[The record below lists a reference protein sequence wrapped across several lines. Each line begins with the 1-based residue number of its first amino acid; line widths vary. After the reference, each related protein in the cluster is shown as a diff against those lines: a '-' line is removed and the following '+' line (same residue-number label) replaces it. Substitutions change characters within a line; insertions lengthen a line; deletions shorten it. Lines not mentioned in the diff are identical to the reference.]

1 MSVDKRKN
9 GRTAPA
15 AGDRLNTRKSVWTR
29 IKQYRVLYLML
40 VPGFLYL
47 LINNYLPIGGLVI
60 AFKKINFN
68 TGILQ
73 SPWNGLENFR
83 FLFKT
88 RDAWIITRNTILYN
102 LAFMVINTVSGLAI
116 AILLNEIRSRLF
128 RNAFQSVIM
137 LPHLISY
144 VIVGYLAYAFLNGS
158 LGWFNRTLFP
168 LLGLDKVAW
177 YQTASK
183 WPGILLF
190 VQNWKSAGYLSIV
203 YFSAV
208 VGIPQSYYEAAAVDG
223 ASKWKQ
229 IRHITLPCLVPTI
242 VTMLL
247 LNATRIFYSDFGL
260 FYQVPQNSGI
270 LYDAT
275 QTIDVYV
282 YNALLGS
289 GNVGMSAAAGFYQS
303 IVSFVIVIL
312 ANLMVRKRYPDSAI
326 F

>member
-1 MSVDKRKN
+1 MDCSLKQQRK
-9 GRTAPA
+9 TAEP
-15 AGDRLNTRKSVWTR
+15 RLGSGSRVRQRIRKYW
-29 IKQYRVLYLML
+29 VLYLML
-40 VPGFLYL
+40 VPGFIYL
-47 LINNYLPIGGLVI
+47 IINNYLPIGGLVI
-60 AFKKINFN
+60 AFKKINFAQ
-68 TGILQ
+68 GIWK
-73 SPWNGLENFR
+73 SPWNGLDNFR

-88 RDAWIITRNTILYN
+88 RDAWIITRNTLLYN
-102 LAFMVINTVSGLAI
+102 LAFMVVNTVSGLAI
-116 AILLNEIRSRLF
+116 AILLNEIRSKFF

-158 LGWFNRTLFP
+158 LGWFNKTLLP

-208 VGIPQSYYEAAAVDG
+208 VGINPSYYEAAAVDG
-223 ASKWKQ
+223 ANKWQQ
-229 IRHITLPCLVPTI
+229 IWHITLPSLVPTI
-242 VTMLL
+242 ITMLL

-260 FYQVPQNSGI
+260 FYQTPMNSGI
-270 LYDAT
+270 LYSTT

-303 IVSFVIVIL
+303 IVSFVIVVA
-312 ANLMVRKRYPDSAI
+312 ANLAVRKRYPDAAI

>member
-1 MSVDKRKN
+1 MKKEKEVKSARLSTKGREGRLSAKVIFKRY
-9 GRTAPA
+9 
-15 AGDRLNTRKSVWTR
+15 WM
-29 IKQYRVLYLML
+29 LYVML
-40 VPGFLYL
+40 IPGFAYL

-60 AFKKINFN
+60 AFKQIKFN
-68 TGILQ
+68 LGIWE
-73 SPWNGLENFR
+73 SPWNGFENFK

-88 RDAWIITRNTILYN
+88 SDAWIITRNTILYN
-102 LAFMVINTVSGLAI
+102 LSFMVINTVSGLAI
-116 AILLNEIRSRLF
+116 AILLNEIRCKF
-128 RNAFQSVIM
+128 FKNAFQSVIM

-158 LGWFNRTLFP
+158 LGWFNKELLP
-168 LLGLDKVAW
+168 LLGLDKVSW
-177 YQTASK
+177 YQDASK

-208 VGIPQSYYEAAAVDG
+208 VGINPSYYEAAAVDG

-229 IRHITLPCLVPTI
+229 IWHITLPSLVPTI

-260 FYQVPQNSGI
+260 FYQVPQDSGI
-270 LYDAT
+270 LYSTT

-303 IVSFVIVIL
+303 IVSFIVVVA
-312 ANLMVRKRYPDSAI
+312 ANLMVRKKYPDSAI